1 MNKEIIEKIQKL
13 LNLANSDNQNEAELA
28 SKKAQELLIKYNL
41 CMAQVEVKEYDS
53 EQIEVG
59 RDPSDK
65 FVNDILMKFFLVYP
79 FKSGKFYVFNGT
91 KENLQVAM
99 FVRSFLKQSFKSL
112 YKNEAK
118 KEGWTNGSNRNA
130 FYLGLWKG
138 LKEQLTANQTK
149 HDVSNAL
156 IVVTSKLANYVK
168 SQNKIRTTTNNVK
181 ESNQDAIAL
190 GFEQGRNLK
199 ISKGLEQKNEN
210 NTQVYLK

>member
-1 MNKEIIEKIQKL
+1 MLISIGLFHWIKI
-13 LNLANSDNQNEAELA
+13 
-28 SKKAQELLIKYNL
+28 
-41 CMAQVEVKEYDS
+41 
-53 EQIEVG
+53 
-59 RDPSDK
+59 
-65 FVNDILMKFFLVYP
+65 
-79 FKSGKFYVFNGT
+79 
-91 KENLQVAM
+91 
-99 FVRSFLKQSFKSL
+99 
-112 YKNEAK
+112 
-118 KEGWTNGSNRNA
+118 
-130 FYLGLWKG
+130 LWKG

>member
-13 LNLANSDNQNEAELA
+13 LSLASSDNQNEAELA

-41 CMAQVEVKEYDS
+41 SMAQVEIKEYDT

-65 FVNDILMKFFLVYP
+65 FINDILMKFFFVYP

-99 FVRSFLKQSFKSL
+99 YVRSFLKQSFKSL
-112 YKNEAK
+112 YKIEAK
-118 KEGWTNGSNRNA
+118 KENWSSGSNRNA

-138 LKEQLTANQTK
+138 LKEQLTINQTQ
-149 HDVSNAL
+149 HDTGNAL
-156 IVVTSKLANYVK
+156 MVVTSKLANHVK
-168 SQNKIRTTTNNVK
+168 SRNKIRQTTSNVK
-181 ESNQDAIAL
+181 SGNQDAVNL
-190 GFEQGRNLK
+190 GFEQGKNLK
-199 ISKGLEQKNEN
+199 ISKGLEQKNTN
-210 NTQVYLK
+210 STQVFLK